1 MSDGK
6 KVVYRKWSFF
16 EECEWDDD
24 ENLTHHYTGDH
35 HHWFKF
41 NDFGAITHYK
51 TTLIVPIKNKETM
64 DVDAYPGQFWEYWK
78 TYDENGRILA
88 YKDSN
93 GFKHTYEYDS
103 AGNCLKRTTN
113 SVGAFA
119 VANIPAEAHESTDGG
134 WNHNPH
140 LTKTMLP

>member
-1 MSDGK
+1 MADGK
-6 KVVYRKWSFF
+6 KVVYKKWSFF

-64 DVDAYPGQFWEYWK
+64 DVGEYPGQFWEYWK

-119 VANIPAEAHESTDGG
+119 VANIPSEAHESTDGG